1 MKRAA
6 FFGGLQM
13 EVDEGR
19 VAASRRVAD

>member
-1 MKRAA
+1 MKRAE